1 MHIQTVSVIISQES
15 LNQVLKNV
23 KFPEGI
29 TFVDSTFS
37 DSTIVLVLRMASYFG
52 IPVKIKLELDSFD
65 GSRIFF
71 KAKPPIRFSMAGC
84 PDLPSSYESETTSLE
99 PYTLAEIDLVKLSK
113 GKLVSA
119 TITGLSIS
127 KTGILLDAEN
137 IRADWQGIIA
147 SCPSSSANHK

>member
-15 LNQVLKNV
+15 LNQVLKNT
-23 KFPEGI
+23 KLPEGI
-29 TFVDSTFS
+29 TYVDSILS
-37 DSTIVLVLRMASYFG
+37 DNTIVLVLRMASYFG
-52 IPVKIKLELDSFD
+52 IPVKIKLEFHSFD

-71 KAKPPIRFSMAGC
+71 KAKPPIRFSMAGS
-84 PDLPSSYESETTSLE
+84 PDLPSSHECETTSLE
-99 PYTLAEIDLVKLSK
+99 AYTLAEIDLVKLSK

-127 KTGILLDAEN
+127 KAGIVLNAEN
-137 IRADWQGIIA
+137 IRADWQGVFP